1 MGSRTAA
8 EGKADKLMRWA
19 GQIGEILSK
28 KAFGEHGPDLQTS
41 LADMEA
47 LLGPVLKQLA
57 AGFLE
62 KAVSDQAERLPGEAA
77 CPTCGMVCVLVAQEK
92 QRHMTTEHGDFDFGE
107 RVGHCDR
114 CGRSFFPSAED
125 SQD

>member
-1 MGSRTAA
+1 MGSLAT
-8 EGKADKLMRWA
+8 GKAKTDELMRWA
-19 GQIGEILSK
+19 EQIGGILSK
-28 KAFGEHGPDLQTS
+28 KAFGELGPDLQTS

-47 LLGPVLKQLA
+47 LLGPVLKQMA

-62 KAVSDQAERLPGEAA
+62 KAVSDQAERLPEETA
-77 CPTCGMVCVLVAQEK
+77 CPTCGMECTIVAQEK
-92 QRHMTTEHGDFDFGE
+92 QRQMTTEHGDFDFSE

-114 CGRSFFPSAED
+114 CGRSFFPPAED